1 MKVGIIGT
9 GGIANA
15 HVRDGWSHLK
25 SEGVEV
31 VAAADIVPGKAADFA
46 AKYGIPY
53 AFEDYHQILEMG
65 DVDAVSVCTY
75 NMAHKQPT
83 VDALRAGKHVIVE
96 KPMATF
102 LVDAVEM
109 ARAAK
114 ETGKL
119 LMCAIKS
126 RYSAE
131 WMAAHRFA
139 RSGALG
145 KIYYVQASGGRRRGV
160 PGRTFVGK
168 DTAGGGIIVDGGVY
182 TIDNVLWVL
191 DFPKPVSVTAVT
203 NNYVGKLPAPQPEG
217 AMWQWDP
224 DKLEVEDFGA
234 AWVRFED
241 DTVFAYMSAWAHHM
255 EGMGG
260 TYFLG
265 VTGGIKLR
273 PFEFYHDQAGYMVK
287 TIPGLKEVDPAGQ
300 FKAEIAAFA
309 KAIREGLPSPIPPE
323 QVLLTNV
330 IMQGIYDSAAAGHEI
345 ELKIPEL

>member
-1 MKVGIIGT
+1 MKIGIIGT

-15 HVRDGWSHLK
+15 HVRDGWLPLK

-31 VAAADIVPGKAADFA
+31 VAAADIIPGKAAEFA
-46 AKYGIPY
+46 AKYGIPH
-53 AFEDYHQILEMG
+53 AFEDYHKILEMG

-75 NMAHKQPT
+75 NMAHRTPT

-96 KPMATF
+96 KPMCTF
-102 LVDAVEM
+102 LADAVEM
-109 ARAAK
+109 CRAAK

-126 RYSAE
+126 RYSSQ
-131 WMAAHRFA
+131 WIAARTFA
-139 RSGALG
+139 QAGTLG

-160 PGRTFVGK
+160 PGRTFISR
-168 DTAGGGIIVDGGVY
+168 DTAGGGIVVDGGVY

-191 DFPKPVSVTAVT
+191 GFPRPVSVTAAV
-203 NNYVGKLPAPQPEG
+203 NNHVGTLPGPQPMG

-224 DKLEVEDFGA
+224 TQLEVEDFGT
-234 AWVRFED
+234 AWVRLED
-241 DTVFAYMSAWAHHM
+241 GTVFSYMGAWAHHM

-265 VTGGIKLR
+265 MLGGLKMN
-273 PFEFYHDQAGYMVK
+273 PFELYHDQAGYMVK
-287 TIPGLKEVDPAGQ
+287 TCPNLTEVDPAGQ

-309 KAIREGLPSPIPPE
+309 RAIREGLPSPIPPE
-323 QVLLTNV
+323 EVLLTNV
-330 IMQGIYDSAAAGHEI
+330 IMQGIYDSSKAGHEI
-345 ELKIPEL
+345 ELQIPEI

>member
-15 HVRDGWSHLK
+15 HVRDGWTPLK

-31 VAAADIVPGKAADFA
+31 VACADIVPGKAAEFA
-46 AKYGIPY
+46 AKYGIPH
-53 AFEDYHQILEMG
+53 AFEDHNKLLAMG
-65 DVDAVSVCTY
+65 DIDAVSVCTY
-75 NMAHKQPT
+75 NMAHRQPT
-83 VDALRAGKHVIVE
+83 MDALRAGKHVLVE

-109 ARAAK
+109 VRAAK
-114 ETGKL
+114 ESGKL
-119 LMCAIKS
+119 LMTGIKS

-131 WMAAHRFA
+131 WMAARRFA
-139 RSGALG
+139 QSGVLG
-145 KIYYVQASGGRRRGV
+145 KTYYAQASGGRRRGV
-160 PGRTFVGK
+160 PGRTFINK

-191 DFPKPVSVTAVT
+191 GFPKPVSVTAMT
-203 NNYVGKLPAPQPEG
+203 NNYVGRLPGPQPEG

-224 DKLEVEDFGA
+224 DKLAVEDFGT

-241 DTVFAYMSAWAHHM
+241 GTVFSYMSAWAHHM

-265 VTGGIKLR
+265 STGGIKLS
-273 PFEFYHDQAGYMVK
+273 PFEYYHDQAGYMVK
-287 TIPGLKEVDPAGQ
+287 TTPNLKEVDPPGQ
-300 FKAEIAAFA
+300 FRAEIAAFT

-323 QVLLTNV
+323 EVLLTNV

-345 ELKIPEL
+345 AINIPKI